1 MIPETILVTGATGA
15 TGGETVHGARES
27 MLPLLPWIRLA

>member
-1 MIPETILVTGATGA
+1 MIPETILVTGA